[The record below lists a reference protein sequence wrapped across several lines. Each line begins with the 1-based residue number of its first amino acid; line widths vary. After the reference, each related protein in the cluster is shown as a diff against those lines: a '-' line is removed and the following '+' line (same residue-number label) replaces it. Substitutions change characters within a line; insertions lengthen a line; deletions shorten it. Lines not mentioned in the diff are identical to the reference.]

1 MAAFLFTNYFH
12 TIIFCC
18 IIKPERKNMATRF
31 LSRESL
37 RKILKDR
44 AKNQS
49 SIVMEPEQ
57 GEKPLVENNGLQGK
71 KIRVR
76 QTAL

>member
-1 MAAFLFTNYFH
+1 
-12 TIIFCC
+12 
-18 IIKPERKNMATRF
+18 MATRF

>member
-1 MAAFLFTNYFH
+1 MCFFVTKLFPYY
-12 TIIFCC
+12 IFCC
-18 IIKPERKNMATRF
+18 IIKLERKNMATRF

-37 RKILKDR
+37 RKILAER

-57 GEKPLVENNGLQGK
+57 GEKPLVVSNGSQGK
-71 KIRVR
+71 KIRVK
-76 QTAL
+76 QTAH